1 MILDIALG
9 IVLAVVMLR
18 YWPAILAMGIC
29 TAIGAIVLAIAGVAI
44 YVVTTNEVLLKKIA
58 AVAALLVAY
67 VASGFVARLIAKRTV
82 LTGSE
87 VGILLTIVVFMGS
100 ATVFFFWLINT
111 WAMQADDPI
120 LYLYLVPI
128 LALWAGVW
136 LKLSSLLQSRRVA
149 K

>member
-1 MILDIALG
+1 MVLDIALG
-9 IVLAVVMLR
+9 IVLAVVILR
-18 YWPAILAMGIC
+18 YWPAILAMGIFA
-29 TAIGAIVLAIAGVAI
+29 TVGAIVLAIAGVAV
-44 YVVTTNEVLLKKIA
+44 YVVTTNEVLLQKVS

-67 VASGFVARLIAKRTV
+67 VVGTFVARLIAKRTV
-82 LTGSE
+82 LTASE
-87 VGILLTIVVFMGS
+87 VGVLLTIAAFLGS
-100 ATVFFFWLINT
+100 ATVFFFWFINT
-111 WAMQADDPI
+111 WATQANDPS